1 MGLKRSQFIS
11 NACDDPPVGWF
22 VGLRCWSPPLWPIS
36 FIRRR
41 RELAEEFHPQKRCL
55 PDNGF
60 SLVENS
66 KIHSNKKQIKRFT
79 VTYRER
85 SVPSFRKLCL
95 SKGLAKGGGLVDTH
109 TGQWQSCGRNRK
121 WCRCGG
127 PLGLFI
133 FCWWRKHFLPS
144 KISKTRSWE
153 RHWTWW

>member
-1 MGLKRSQFIS
+1 MGLKKSSFVLKSIS
-11 NACDDPPVGWF
+11 CQLSTFRIQVTGFTGFTAAPAGWF

-36 FIRRR
+36 FIRHG
-41 RELAEEFHPQKRCL
+41 EIWPKNFTPKKRCL

-66 KIHSNKKQIKRFT
+66 KIHSNKNQINRFT

-85 SVPSFRKLCL
+85 SVPSLRKLCL

-121 WCRCGG
+121 WCRGGG
-127 PLGLFI
+127 PLGF
-133 FCWWRKHFLPS
+133 FMFYYFLLV
-144 KISKTRSWE
+144 
-153 RHWTWW
+153 